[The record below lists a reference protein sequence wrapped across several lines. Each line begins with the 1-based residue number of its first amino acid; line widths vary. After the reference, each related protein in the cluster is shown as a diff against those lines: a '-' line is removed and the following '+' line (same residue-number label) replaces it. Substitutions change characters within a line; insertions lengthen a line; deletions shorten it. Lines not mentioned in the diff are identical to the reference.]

1 MAGMKAPLVTRRR
14 AAAAGAIAFLF
25 AIDGVVFLVRGGGAS
40 SGPGAPGAPGIG
52 PATFGPSV
60 TPGQISM
67 APVYAP
73 TAPPGSGFIAIDMF
87 AVPVEP
93 TPAPTVS
100 GTSASPTRLKPTFVS
115 TDKPY
120 HPSQTRPIPAQS
132 NEWLIAKSSG
142 RIALVDGRTV
152 TLGAKADPLLR
163 PATGIRVPSAHTL
176 DLSWARWIVEPPGRG
191 TDEMGTDYNDPS
203 YWNMCGPGSST
214 VALYYWQQL
223 TGHPD
228 VTGTRGWFVDP
239 YAAEGVPW
247 PSPGPIVAATSGGK
261 PLGTYW
267 SGSDSV
273 DGFTAH
279 GRGFVMYMAMQTQP
293 PVWKATG
300 IAVWAD
306 DKGAPYYPT
315 RGASLDNIQTGVNW
329 EVSGRNS
336 TDWVDGWYG
345 TVNSYDPTLARDL
358 QVAVM
363 LDVGRDGVP
372 VIAAVDTFDLPNW
385 QAGTNTPH
393 IRHAVSIVG
402 YDNTSSPP
410 TFTYIDTCGAEC
422 NPRSGNGNGQ
432 VHVIAQSGMVAAMQD
447 AVGVGF
453 SW

>member
-1 MAGMKAPLVTRRR
+1 MAPMSAPRVTRRR
-14 AAAAGAIAFLF
+14 AAAAVAIAFLF
-25 AIDGVVFLVRGGGAS
+25 AIGGLVFLVRGGGGS
-40 SGPGAPGAPGIG
+40 NAPGAPATG
-52 PATFGPSV
+52 PATFGLTA

-73 TAPPGSGFIAIDMF
+73 TAPPGSGFIPIDMF

-93 TPAPTVS
+93 TPAP
-100 GTSASPTRLKPTFVS
+100 SASGAYSPPPPTPTFVS

-120 HPSQTRPIPAQS
+120 HPSQARPIPAQP
-132 NEWLIAKSSG
+132 NEWLIAKSLG
-142 RIALVDGRTV
+142 RIALVDGRIV
-152 TLGAKADPLLR
+152 TIGPSADPLLL
-163 PATGIRVPSAHTL
+163 PASGMRVPSTRTL
-176 DLSWARWIVEPPGRG
+176 DVSWARWIVEPPGRG
-191 TDEMGTDYNDPS
+191 TDEMGTSYNDPS
-203 YWNMCGPGSST
+203 YWNMCGPGSSA

-223 TGHPD
+223 TGHPN
-228 VTGTRGWFVDP
+228 VTGAAGWFVDP

-247 PSPGPIVAATSGGK
+247 PSPGPVVAVTSAGK

-273 DGFTAH
+273 GGFTAH
-279 GRGFVMYMAMQTQP
+279 GRGFLMYMATQTQP

-315 RGASLDNIQTGVNW
+315 RGASLENIQTGVNW

-336 TDWVDGWYG
+336 TAWLSAWYG

-385 QAGTNTPH
+385 QAGAATPH

-402 YDNTSSPP
+402 YDNAATPP

-422 NPRSGNGNGQ
+422 NPRRGNGNGQ
-432 VHVIAQSGMVAAMQD
+432 IHVIAQSAMVAAIQD